1 VVLNSNLVL
10 ELLNLTKKFIGF
22 TLGPL
27 NLKIDDNEILVMIG
41 PTGSGKTTVLNL
53 IAGLLKPDYGSILM
67 DGLNIINLPIES
79 RRIGYTFQSPS
90 LFPHLNVYQNITF
103 GLNKKERMDDD
114 PRIKSLLEDL
124 GISHLI
130 SRRQQQHIQELSGG
144 EMQKV
149 SLARILVT
157 KPKIMLMDEPLT
169 HLDTPTKRR
178 LRLELRRI
186 LKRHNIPTIY
196 VTHFEDDVYSLADS
210 VSILQNG
217 IIQNTARLESILV
230 NSNPSS
236 SSSSP
241 FVSNVFSE
249 GNYLEGKVVYS
260 KQGITTFTIGSHLL
274 ETLGDYNIGSR
285 VGILVRPEDIILSK
299 EEVRTSARNIV
310 KAKVR
315 NITRH
320 DKVGLAD
327 IHMVIDGFRVTSRI
341 TEESRSNLGIKEDDY
356 IFAMFKA
363 SSPQVVREEEE

>member
-1 VVLNSNLVL
+1 VLNSNLVL

-67 DGLNIINLPIES
+67 DGLNIMNRPIES

-103 GLNKKERMDDD
+103 GLNKKERNDDD
-114 PRIKSLLEDL
+114 SHVKRLLEDL

-130 SRRQQQHIQELSGG
+130 SRQQQHIQGLSGG

-149 SLARILVT
+149 SLARTLVT

-178 LRLELRRI
+178 LRVDLRKV

-210 VSILQNG
+210 VSVLQNG

-236 SSSSP
+236 SP
-241 FVSNVFSE
+241 FVSNVFFSQ

-260 KQGITTFTIGSHLL
+260 KQGITTFSIGSHLL
-274 ETLGDYNIGSR
+274 ETLGDYHIGSR

-320 DKVGLAD
+320 RNVGLAD
-327 IHMVIDGFRVTSRI
+327 IHMVIDGFHITSRI

-363 SSPQVVREEEE
+363 SSPQVVREEE